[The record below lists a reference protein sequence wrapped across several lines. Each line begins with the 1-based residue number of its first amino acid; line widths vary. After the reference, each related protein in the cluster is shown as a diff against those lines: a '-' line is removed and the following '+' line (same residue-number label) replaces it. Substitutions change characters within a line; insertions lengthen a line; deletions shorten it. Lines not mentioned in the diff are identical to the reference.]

1 VFKNYLKIAY
11 RNLAL
16 HKGFATI
23 NILGLAIGIAACI
36 LIVLFVKDELNYD
49 KFNTKADRICR
60 VAVDGLVGNTEI
72 KWIATCAPLA
82 ATAVKEF
89 PEIEGAVR
97 IGDYGKPIINYN
109 QKFFTEFSVFTCDSN
124 FFNIFTFPIVQG
136 NPQTALK
143 YPKTLVITE
152 TTAKKI
158 FGNENPID
166 KIVKSFGFDFR
177 VTAVMKDVPKNS
189 HIQFDM
195 LMSFSSF
202 DISRSTNWWDYE
214 MATYFLLKENSN
226 YKALEAKLPEMQKKF
241 SGSVDG
247 GSFEDWISK
256 GNKWSFYLQPL
267 TKIHLITNAD
277 GITVKNN
284 NMLYVYIFSIVAIFI
299 LILACVNF
307 TNLTSAKAS
316 LRFKESGIRRTVGS
330 GRGPIIVQFIL
341 ESIIITFFAAIL
353 GLFIVEISIHWFN
366 QLTDKMLKME
376 YFSTWYNIPL
386 LLCFVIVIG
395 FIAGIFPAFQM
406 SAYRTIDLLKE
417 KKNKAV
423 VIFGL
428 REALIVFQ
436 FFISISLIVST
447 IIVYKQLNFVQ
458 NKNLG
463 FDKENVIVIQ
473 RANEIQ
479 QKLKIYKEDILSD
492 PHIISCSVSNTAPG
506 YGYGTRA
513 CYVDGFEKNKLTSL
527 CMNNSDF
534 DFPATYKMEILE
546 GRSFSNDFATDSSG
560 ILINECA
567 VKLFNW
573 KDPIGK
579 RIRFNDKEDYR
590 VIGVVKD
597 YHYESLQKEIRPACM
612 VSFNK
617 FNFNPGIISV
627 RVSNKDLPK
636 TIEFLRMTW
645 DKYAYG
651 VPFEYSFLDADYGKL
666 YDKEKR
672 ISKTLTVFS
681 ILAIFIACLGLLG
694 LASFMAERKTK
705 EIGIRRIHGAHSSQ
719 IFIMLAINF
728 NKWIGV
734 ACILAWPVA
743 WYVMHSW
750 LQNFAYKTE
759 LSLWVFA
766 VAGLVAFVIA
776 LITVSW
782 QSWKAA
788 NRNPVE
794 ALRYE

>member
-1 VFKNYLKIAY
+1 MFKNYIKIAY
-11 RNLAL
+11 RNLVL
-16 HKGFATI
+16 HKGFAAI

-36 LIVLFVKDELNYD
+36 LIVLFVKDELGFD
-49 KFNTKADRICR
+49 KFNIKADRICR

-72 KWIATCAPLA
+72 KWIATCSPLA
-82 ATAVKEF
+82 STAVKEF
-89 PEIEGAVR
+89 PEIEEAVR
-97 IGDYGKPIINYN
+97 VGDYGKPIINYN
-109 QKFFTEFSVFTCDSN
+109 QKYFTEFSVFTCDSN
-124 FFNIFTFPIVQG
+124 FFDIFTFPFIQG

-152 TTAKKI
+152 STAKKI

-166 KIVKSFGFDFR
+166 KVLKAFGFDFR
-177 VTAVMKDVPKNS
+177 ITAVIKDVPKNS

-195 LMSFSSF
+195 LVSFSSF

-214 MATYFLLKENSN
+214 ISTYFLLKEKSN
-226 YKALEAKLPEMQKKF
+226 YKALEAKFPEMQRKF

-247 GSFEDWISK
+247 GSFEDWINK
-256 GNKWSFYLQPL
+256 GNKWRFYLQPL
-267 TKIHLITNAD
+267 AKIHLTTNAD
-277 GITVKNN
+277 GITVENN
-284 NMLYVYIFSIVAIFI
+284 NMLYVYIFSIVALFI

-330 GRGPIIVQFIL
+330 GRGSIIAQFIL

-353 GLFIVEISIHWFN
+353 GLFIVETSIHWFN
-366 QLTDKMLKME
+366 QLTDKTLKIE
-376 YFSTWYNIPL
+376 YFSSWYNIPL
-386 LLCFVIVIG
+386 LLGFVIVIG

-406 SAYRTIDLLKE
+406 SAYKTIDLLKE

-423 VIFGL
+423 AIFGL

-458 NKNLG
+458 TKNLG
-463 FDKENVIVIQ
+463 FDKENVIIIQ
-473 RANEIQ
+473 RAYEIQ
-479 QKLKIYKEDILSD
+479 PRLKLFKEDILSN
-492 PHIISCSVSNTAPG
+492 PKIISCSVSNTAPG
-506 YGYGTRA
+506 YGYSTRA
-513 CYVDGFEKNKLTSL
+513 CYVDGFEKNTLTSL

-534 DFPATYKMEILE
+534 DFPTTYKMEILE
-546 GRSFSNDFATDSSG
+546 GRSFSNEYSTDSSG
-560 ILINECA
+560 IIINECA
-567 VKLFNW
+567 VKLFKW
-573 KDPIGK
+573 KDPIGRK
-579 RIRFNDKEDYR
+579 IYFNDKDFYK
-590 VIGVVKD
+590 VIGVAMD
-597 YHYESLQKEIRPACM
+597 YHYESLQKEIRPACI

-617 FNFNPGIISV
+617 NGYNPGIISV
-627 RVSNKDLPK
+627 RICNKDIPK
-636 TIEFLRMTW
+636 TIDFLRMTW
-645 DKYAYG
+645 DKYSNG
-651 VPFEYSFLDADYGKL
+651 IPFEFSFLDADYGKL

-672 ISKTLTVFS
+672 IGQTLTIFS

-705 EIGIRRIHGAHSSQ
+705 EIGIRRIHGAHLAQ

-743 WYVMHSW
+743 WYAMHSW

-759 LSLWVFA
+759 LGLWGFA

-776 LITVSW
+776 MITVSW

-788 NRNPVE
+788 SRNPVE
-794 ALRYE
+794 SLRYE

>member
-1 VFKNYLKIAY
+1 MFKNYIKIAY

-16 HKGFATI
+16 HKGFASI

-82 ATAVKEF
+82 AAAVKEF
-89 PEIEGAVR
+89 PEIQEAVR

-124 FFNIFTFPIVQG
+124 IFNIFTFPIVQG

-152 TTAKKI
+152 SAAKNI
-158 FGNENPID
+158 FGNENPVD
-166 KIVKSFGFDFR
+166 KIIKSFGFDFR
-177 VTAVMKDVPKNS
+177 VTAVIKDVPKNS
-189 HIQFDM
+189 HIQFDI
-195 LMSFSSF
+195 LVSFSSF
-202 DISRSTNWWDYE
+202 DISRSANWWDYE
-214 MATYFLLKENSN
+214 IATYFLLKENSN

-241 SGSVDG
+241 LGLDG
-247 GSFEDWISK
+247 DSFEKWISK
-256 GNKWSFYLQPL
+256 GNKWRFYLQPL
-267 TKIHLITNAD
+267 TKIHLTTDAD
-277 GITVKNN
+277 GNTVENN
-284 NMLYVYIFSIVAIFI
+284 NMFYVYIFSIVAIFI

-330 GRGPIIVQFIL
+330 GRGSIILQFIL

-366 QLTDKMLKME
+366 QLTDKNLKME
-376 YFSTWYNIPL
+376 YFSIWYNIPL
-386 LLCFVIVIG
+386 LLGFIIIIG
-395 FIAGIFPAFQM
+395 FLAGIFPAFQM
-406 SAYRTIDLLKE
+406 SAYKTIDLLKE

-423 VIFGL
+423 AIFGL

-463 FDKENVIVIQ
+463 FDKENVIVVQ

-479 QKLKIYKEDILSD
+479 QRLKIYKEDILSD

-513 CYVDGFEKNKLTSL
+513 CFVDGFEKNKLTSL

-534 DFPATYKMEILE
+534 DFPTTYKMEILE
-546 GRSFSNDFATDSSG
+546 GRTFSNEFATDSSG

-573 KDPIGK
+573 KGPIGK
-579 RIRFNDKEDYR
+579 KIYFNDREVYR

-597 YHYESLQKEIRPACM
+597 YHYESLQKEIRPACI

-617 FNFNPGIISV
+617 FNYYPGIISV

-636 TIEFLRMTW
+636 TIEFLRLTW
-645 DKYAYG
+645 DKYSYG

-672 ISKTLTVFS
+672 ISKTLTIFS

-705 EIGIRRIHGAHSSQ
+705 EIGIRRIHGAHSAQ

-734 ACILAWPVA
+734 ACILAWPAA

-750 LQNFAYKTE
+750 LQNFAYKTG

-782 QSWKAA
+782 QSWRAA